1 MTLIELE
8 KAYDSQGESIAE
20 LFGKQEEGFFV
31 PLYQRRYT
39 WEEENIQQFF
49 DDVTQGVQELAAS
62 DEDGAATF
70 LGTVIVTPLRDA
82 ASTVRA
88 GEPKAQPTAVQVVID
103 GQQRMSTLALVAIQ
117 LRSRLERLRGRLRDL
132 QVAEG
137 ERGGD
142 EEALKDLDDHC
153 EELLHDLRNL
163 YALKARHGSKPR
175 YKPRIIRAQEDRW
188 THRGDDATSYRS
200 SVACYISH
208 YIRHKDAKAALAA
221 VKEHTADARVPKNV
235 KMIEESLEAIS
246 HAHDS
251 SWRPERSLYGQYPV
265 GSAIATER
273 MQKYVME
280 GVYTEALDKLISR
293 STNKAGSLAYHS
305 AAIYQLFLFSYYLLR
320 RCGVNRLKAANE
332 DWGFDMFQA
341 LNATGT
347 PLTALETLLPQVM
360 QAEDRAGTAWEESV
374 SKECMEEV
382 DRLFERTKS
391 NVQKNRRTNDLLGAF
406 SLGFDGKKLGNKFS
420 VQRKWLERVYEKE
433 LKTLD
438 GKHEWLSNLS
448 QTARFYRE
456 AWLMEEVRQPHCI
469 KGLEEHPE
477 GEFASFLV
485 QYLRGASSRM
495 SAAVLARCFG
505 RVGETDAASDE
516 FVAAAK
522 ACAAF
527 FTLWRSAH
535 TTSGL
540 DAVYRKF
547 FSGSDAPVK
556 VPRHSWGDRGV
567 PQIKADEL
575 REYFVAVLQDRGI
588 WEKDEW
594 VRETEGL
601 LRYTEVKAVCR
612 FVLFV
617 ASHDRIGDSCR
628 PGLSTEG
635 TRGSCPLLKLSKWR
649 ALDYKTLEHVA
660 PQSPPKGNGWDS
672 KIYSEGL
679 VHDIGN
685 LLLLPT
691 EINAMADNKDWSTKY
706 LYYSH
711 VGLKEA
717 RAVQRLRDE
726 AERRGLT
733 LKPKSIR
740 VLQSADHNCAVEPIL
755 GVGQNGAWDAVLIRQ
770 RSQQIKEVA
779 WERLS
784 RWLVA

>member
-49 DDVTQGVQELAAS
+49 DDVIQGVQELAES
-62 DEDGAATF
+62 DEHGAATF

-82 ASTVRA
+82 GSTVHP

-103 GQQRMSTLALVAIQ
+103 GQQRMSTFALVAIQ
-117 LRSRLERLRGRLRDL
+117 LRARLKRLRDRLKDL
-132 QVAEG
+132 QAAEG
-137 ERGGD
+137 ATGSD
-142 EEALKDLDDHC
+142 EEALRDLDDHC
-153 EELLHDLRNL
+153 EELIHDLRNL

-188 THRGDDATSYRS
+188 THKGDDATSYRS
-200 SVACYISH
+200 SVACYIAH
-208 YIRHKDAKAALAA
+208 YIRQKETKAALAA
-221 VKEHTADARVPKNV
+221 VKERTADARVPKNV
-235 KMIEESLEAIS
+235 KMIDDSLEAIS
-246 HAHDS
+246 FAHDPQ
-251 SWRPERSLYGQYPV
+251 WHPERSLYGQYPV
-265 GSAIATER
+265 GNVIATR
-273 MQKYVME
+273 TMQKYVME
-280 GVYTEALDKLISR
+280 GVYSEAIDRILSR
-293 STNKAGSLAYHS
+293 STTKADSLAYHA

-360 QAEDRAGTAWEESV
+360 QAEDRAGTLWEESV
-374 SKECMEEV
+374 SMEHMEEV

-391 NVQKNRRTNDLLGAF
+391 NVQKNRRTNDLLGSF

-420 VQRKWLERVYEKE
+420 LQRKWLERVYEKD

-438 GKHEWLSNLS
+438 EKHEWLSNLS

-456 AWLMEEVRQPHCI
+456 AWLMEEVRQPDCI
-469 KGLEEHPE
+469 KGLEEHPA
-477 GEFASFLV
+477 GELASFLV

-505 RVGETDAASDE
+505 RVGEDEAANEE
-516 FVAAAK
+516 FVGAAK

-547 FSGSDAPVK
+547 FSGSDAPVN
-556 VPRHSWGDRGV
+556 VARHSWGRRGV
-567 PQIKADEL
+567 PQIRANDL
-575 REYFVAVLQDRGI
+575 REYFVAVLRDRGI
-588 WEKDEW
+588 WEKNEW
-594 VRETEGL
+594 IRETEGL
-601 LRYTEVKAVCR
+601 LRYTEVRAVCR
-612 FVLFV
+612 FVLFL
-617 ASHDRIGDSCR
+617 AGHDRSEDPSR
-628 PGLSTEG
+628 PGLSAEG
-635 TRGSCPLLKLSKWR
+635 TKGSCPLLRLSKWR
-649 ALDYKTLEHVA
+649 GLDHKTLEHVA
-660 PQSPPKGNGWDS
+660 PQSPPKGNSWDRR
-672 KIYSEGL
+672 IYSEGL
-679 VHDIGN
+679 VHDVGN

-691 EINAMADNKDWSTKY
+691 EINAMADNKGG
-706 LYYSH
+706 LY
-711 VGLKEA
+711 A
-717 RAVQRLRDE
+717 RVD
-726 AERRGLT
+726 
-733 LKPKSIR
+733 
-740 VLQSADHNCAVEPIL
+740 
-755 GVGQNGAWDAVLIRQ
+755 
-770 RSQQIKEVA
+770 RS
-779 WERLS
+779 RLS
-784 RWLVA
+784 